1 MSIDAQLH
9 MDAVDEEA
17 PEIKPRMPLSIST
30 HALAPSASGAHSHPP
45 RTRLSSY
52 RAMLLW
58 TTLALA
64 VFSFFYFTLAP
75 AHSNSCWIVR
85 SPRGVRAELLRAEDE
100 FRNATILNMEPPAVE
115 ALTSSPEK
123 GRARRPHWFFRHQTL
138 IMIVLLLACLLIKL
152 LHAWLYIRV
161 PVDHGSASG
170 TAESSPLVP
179 SGDFLTLSVPSSSNP
194 SPTMSGRRVGST
206 PKVPSRTLAV
216 PGSLAAS
223 AHGGSG
229 GNLAALHGLTPPP
242 QLRGLTPPSQLRGL
256 TPPTQQRNLQQQL
269 QASTGAVF
277 PFHW

>member
-17 PEIKPRMPLSIST
+17 PEIKPRVPLSIST
-30 HALAPSASGAHSHPP
+30 HALAPSATGAHSHPP

-64 VFSFFYFTLAP
+64 AFSFFYFTLAP

-115 ALTSSPEK
+115 ALASSPEK

-161 PVDHGSASG
+161 PVDHAPV
-170 TAESSPLVP
+170 TAESSPLVASG

-216 PGSLAAS
+216 PGSLAGAG

-242 QLRGLTPPSQLRGL
+242 QLRGLTPPA
-256 TPPTQQRNLQQQL
+256 QQRNLQQQQL
-269 QASTGAVF
+269 QQPSAGAVF

>member
-1 MSIDAQLH
+1 MSIDAQLHVH

-17 PEIKPRMPLSIST
+17 PEIKPRMPLSVST
-30 HALAPSASGAHSHPP
+30 HALAHSSAGAHSHPHP
-45 RTRLSSY
+45 HQQQRARLSSY

-58 TTLALA
+58 TALALA
-64 VFSFFYFTLAP
+64 AFCLFYFTLAP

-85 SPRGVRAELLRAEDE
+85 SPRGVRAELMRAEDE
-100 FRNATILNMEPPAVE
+100 FRNATILHLEPPAVE
-115 ALTSSPEK
+115 ALASSPEK
-123 GRARRPHWFFRHQTL
+123 GRARRPHWFFRHQTV
-138 IMIVLLLACLLIKL
+138 IMIALLLACLLIKL

-170 TAESSPLVP
+170 TAESSPLVT
-179 SGDFLTLSVPSSSNP
+179 SGDTLALSVPSSSNP

-216 PGSLAAS
+216 PGSLAAGAS

-242 QLRGLTPPSQLRGL
+242 QLRGLTPPA
-256 TPPTQQRNLQQQL
+256 QQRNLQLQQPFF
-269 QASTGAVF
+269 GAVF